1 MNSLD
6 VSLYLI
12 LKITTEGVVS
22 FSILKCSSDIKINLT
37 KKVPISDTF
46 NEIILF
52 NFSFTIFQCSLFRL
66 YFVMGICFLVVYIPR

>member
-1 MNSLD
+1 MNSFD
-6 VSLYLI
+6 VSLYII

-52 NFSFTIFQCSLFRL
+52 NLHLQFSDVHYSDCILLWESAL
-66 YFVMGICFLVVYIPR
+66 